1 MIDCGRRNSC
11 VRPDKTNNATAAT
24 CVCVC
29 VCTTLRIGY
38 GDKSLKKLSHTHSTT
53 QHSTD
58 CDLTSVEATK
68 QKQKIFH
75 LFPVEVALPERERGG
90 YVKGCT
96 SAWRTHLFNSFSYIS
111 AIFFSIMCRH
121 VPATCSPICPV
132 PFSDCLHCFLFF
144 CIFVFLFKELSFSV
158 PQLGLLALRFSLP
171 RWQSQRVSQEQHRKK
186 GKYL

>member
-11 VRPDKTNNATAAT
+11 VRPDKTNNVPAAT

-38 GDKSLKKLSHTHSTT
+38 GDKSLKKLLHT

-58 CDLTSVEATK
+58 CDLTSVGAT
-68 QKQKIFH
+68 KQKIFH
-75 LFPVEVALPERERGG
+75 LFPVEVALPERERKREG
-90 YVKGCT
+90 KGCT

-144 CIFVFLFKELSFSV
+144 CIFFCIFIQGIVIFSASTWV
-158 PQLGLLALRFSLP
+158 ACLALFPAPLAIT
-171 RWQSQRVSQEQHRKK
+171 K
-186 GKYL
+186 G